1 MAKAKDRKN
10 EGLYSYKD
18 ILHEVKA
25 TCHINDSDSDEAID
39 KEIRRKIKAKYK
51 PIMMNGVYYVDRHTF
66 ECVLVD
72 LDAYMRDRVSASD
85 KEKYAYGK
93 SVKDTIQE
101 HVNEIKR
108 EEEIL
113 QAQLSEAGITKDD
126 YRMLLSDE
134 ATLGEYVTLDELL
147 YLGLKGIIRREDLT
161 EEQHDELEWRE
172 AEIEAKKREDEE
184 IEELFHRKKYEI
196 MLEALF
202 NERFELD
209 TESLKKDITDYVR
222 RGKDIR
228 GVIEIDETTGN
239 PVLYDDINGEFKDY
253 NRYSKDIGKYVHD
266 GILDITGKRSYER
279 LQNTRLYYT
288 PKENKDNKKERKH

>member
-1 MAKAKDRKN
+1 
-10 EGLYSYKD
+10 
-18 ILHEVKA
+18 
-25 TCHINDSDSDEAID
+25 
-39 KEIRRKIKAKYK
+39 
-51 PIMMNGVYYVDRHTF
+51 
-66 ECVLVD
+66 
-72 LDAYMRDRVSASD
+72 
-85 KEKYAYGK
+85 
-93 SVKDTIQE
+93 
-101 HVNEIKR
+101 
-108 EEEIL
+108 
-113 QAQLSEAGITKDD
+113 
-126 YRMLLSDE
+126 
-134 ATLGEYVTLDELL
+134 
-147 YLGLKGIIRREDLT
+147 
-161 EEQHDELEWRE
+161 
-172 AEIEAKKREDEE
+172 
-184 IEELFHRKKYEI
+184 